1 MALAR
6 SREAGATGGDEMLSR
21 EDNQRLAELERQLR
35 RDDPEFC
42 ARMTG
47 GMDRPEPRRGHRRRL
62 ALSLLV
68 TTLVLWAAAITLAV
82 LGWWI
87 TAVTA
92 AVLATAGA
100 AALTFRLIRRRAD
113 SA

>member
-1 MALAR
+1 
-6 SREAGATGGDEMLSR
+6 MLSR

-47 GMDRPEPRRGHRRRL
+47 GMDRPAPRRRPRRKL

-68 TTLVLWAAAITLAV
+68 TALVLWAAAITLAV

-87 TAVTA
+87 VAVIA
-92 AVLATAGA
+92 AVLGTTVASV
-100 AALTFRLIRRRAD
+100 LTFHLIRHRAD